1 MAEKNGT
8 DELAAL
14 ELLEQALEQPSDQRR
29 DYLLRAEVSDA
40 VRERALFLLERPSS
54 GSGQV
59 RTGGAGDMIDGVAPV
74 PERIGAYVIK
84 DEIGRG
90 GMGAVYLAER
100 DSGDFDHRVAI
111 KMILTG
117 NLSARLVE
125 RFAYERQALAS
136 LAHPHIA
143 RLFDG
148 GETEDGL
155 PYVVMELVEGRNL
168 RAWLE
173 TEKPSINARFA
184 VLEQLLDALEYAH
197 SRLVIHRDLTPENV
211 IVDEDGNAKLIDF
224 GISSFQSL
232 RADGS
237 APVDAFRTGQSG
249 TPGFAPPEG
258 DRDAAPTV
266 AIDIYAV
273 GKLIET
279 MFEGAMAPELQAIAS
294 KAAAEEP
301 DERYDSVG
309 DLAEAVS
316 RYRAGRPLDEHSTA
330 PGYRISKFV
339 RRNAVATAV
348 AALFLLTIIGSVV
361 VLSISLANERQ
372 ARDLADER
380 FLAVQDLSAFQ
391 LFDVYDA
398 LVGTPGSTQ
407 VLADLAEKSQ
417 TYLQQLR
424 LAAGDDDELR
434 YQAAV
439 GWLRLAKIQGD
450 PLGGSLGLRAE
461 ALESLTIAE
470 TELRLLVERHPD
482 NAAYRT
488 ALAESLLAQSDHAN
502 HVADDVELA
511 VEKAV
516 EAQRVLGTG
525 PADDATNRLRV
536 QALMRQ
542 AAPLPWIGEAER
554 STQLLRDA
562 ENLFDDLFPDALA
575 DQDTALLKA
584 KLLGQTG
591 QSMAFEFEESGDIP
605 TAERALAL
613 LQEAIA
619 IHRRSEGLGVRAKTA
634 RRNIAI
640 ASYERALILADLGR
654 EPQALAEL
662 ADAEALMRRSIDED
676 SADQEALRQLA
687 TLLSQQVIMQ
697 ANTGRAVAALPAARE
712 TISLLEQLLA
722 MEPSDRG
729 RKIQLATALML
740 SGEAFEKAGRVS
752 TACSMNR
759 RSARLRDELNREQ
772 ELDEYL
778 RDTIFGD
785 LGDRLE
791 RTCPG

>member
-1 MAEKNGT
+1 MGETDGT

-14 ELLEQALEQPSDQRR
+14 QLLEDALEHPSDRR
-29 DYLLRAEVSDA
+29 REFIVDADLPAA
-40 VRERALFLLERPSS
+40 VRDRALVLLERPRD

-59 RTGGAGDMIDGVAPV
+59 RTGGAGEMIDDFAPA
-74 PERIGAYVIK
+74 PERIGAYAIK

-100 DSGDFDHRVAI
+100 DTGDFEHRVAV

-117 NLSARLVE
+117 NLSPRLVE

-136 LAHPHIA
+136 LNHPHIA

-168 RAWLE
+168 RSWLA
-173 TEKPSINARFA
+173 TENPSVDKRFA
-184 VLEQLLDALEYAH
+184 VLQQLLGALEFAH

-211 IVDEDGNAKLIDF
+211 IVDGDGNAKLIDF

-237 APVDAFRTGQSG
+237 APVDGFRTGQSG
-249 TPGFAPPEG
+249 TPGFAAPES

-273 GKLIET
+273 GKLIEL
-279 MFEGAMAPELQAIAS
+279 MFDGALTPELQSIAS
-294 KAAAEEP
+294 KAAADDP
-301 DERYDSVG
+301 DDRYDSVG
-309 DLAEAVS
+309 DLAEAIGD
-316 RYRAGRPLDEHSTA
+316 YRAGRPLREHSTA
-330 PGYRISKFV
+330 TTYKIGKFV
-339 RRNAVATAV
+339 RRNAVGTTV
-348 AALFLLTIIGSVV
+348 AALFLLTVLASVV
-361 VLSISLANERQ
+361 VLSISLASERQ
-372 ARDLADER
+372 ARELADER
-380 FLAVQDLSAFQ
+380 FLAVRDLSTFQ

-398 LVGTPGSTQ
+398 LSGTPGSTQ

-417 TYLQQLR
+417 NYLKQLQI
-424 LAAGDDDELR
+424 AAADDDELR

-461 ALESLTIAE
+461 ALESLKVAE
-470 TELRLLVERHPD
+470 SEFRLLVERHPE
-482 NAAYRT
+482 NATYRI

-511 VEKAV
+511 VAKAK
-516 EAQRVLGTG
+516 EAQRILGTG

-536 QALMRQ
+536 QALMKE

-562 ENLFDDLFPDALA
+562 SAMFARFFPDGPA
-575 DQDTALLKA
+575 DQETALLRA

-591 QSMAFEFEESGDIP
+591 QSLAFQFEETGDVA

-613 LQEAIA
+613 LQEAIE
-619 IHRRSEGLGVRAKTA
+619 IHRRTERLGVRAKTA

-640 ASYERALILADLGR
+640 ATYERAMLLADLGR
-654 EPQALAEL
+654 EPLALAEL
-662 ADAEALMRRSIDED
+662 EGAEALMRRSIEED

-697 ANTGRAVAALPAARE
+697 ANTGQAAAALAAARE
-712 TISLLEQLLA
+712 TITLLEQLLA

-740 SGEAFEKAGRVS
+740 SGEAFEKAGRLP

-772 ELDEYL
+772 KLDEYL

-785 LGDRLE
+785 LADRLK
-791 RTCPG
+791 RTCPR